1 MVFSALEFQRPSPL
15 PMILMLHFRV
25 QNYCI
30 TKKKACT
37 LRYIHKMAT
46 RLRSRTLN
54 LSFIRGQIRVQT
66 WNDSSSVCAREK
78 YTFENGDRAVAHC
91 STLTCVVDSECL
103 NLA

>member
-1 MVFSALEFQRPSPL
+1 MVFFALEFQRPSPL
-15 PMILMLHFRV
+15 PMRWILMLHFRV

-30 TKKKACT
+30 TKKRHVHSQNGNEIT
-37 LRYIHKMAT
+37 
-46 RLRSRTLN
+46 
-54 LSFIRGQIRVQT
+54 FIRGQIRVQT

-91 STLTCVVDSECL
+91 STLTCVVGSECL